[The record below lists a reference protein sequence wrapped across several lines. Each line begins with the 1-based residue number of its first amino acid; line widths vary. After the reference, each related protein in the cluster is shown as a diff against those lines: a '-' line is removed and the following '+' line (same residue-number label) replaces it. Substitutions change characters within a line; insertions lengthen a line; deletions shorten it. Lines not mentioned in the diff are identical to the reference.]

1 MPHLQSWITTMAR
14 QAQAHALESRYEGR
28 LFTEDGRLYYI
39 VEIDSEAGIARV
51 SYRVNDEQKIMQIP
65 ISEVGLR
72 LASSSSTLLPPE
84 QTSRI
89 IEKDDGWYFKSR
101 EGVDGPYATDT
112 MADHAL
118 KQYIMAAQPTTASN
132 R

>member
-1 MPHLQSWITTMAR
+1 MAR
-14 QAQAHALESRYEGR
+14 QAHALESRYEGR
-28 LFTEDGRLYYI
+28 LFTENGRLYFI
-39 VEIDSEAGIARV
+39 VDVDSDAGIARI
-51 SYRVNDEQKIMQIP
+51 SYREHDEQKIMQIP

-72 LASSSSTLLPPE
+72 LASSSPTMLPPE

-89 IEKDDGWYFKSR
+89 VEQDGGWYFKTR
-101 EGVDGPYATDT
+101 EGLDGPYATDT

-118 KQYIMAAQPTTASN
+118 KQYIMAVPPTSPST